1 MKEGFRS
8 IQPLPISG
16 NLLTGH
22 DLIFLLL
29 RSPTLHP
36 PLPLAG
42 GGIAITTADHYGVI
56 SR

>member
-42 GGIAITTADHYGVI
+42 GGIAITTADRYGVI